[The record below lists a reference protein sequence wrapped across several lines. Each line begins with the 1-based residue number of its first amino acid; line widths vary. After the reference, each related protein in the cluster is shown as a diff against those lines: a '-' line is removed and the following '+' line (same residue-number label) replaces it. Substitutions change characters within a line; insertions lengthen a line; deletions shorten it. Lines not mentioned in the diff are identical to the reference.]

1 MFQTQALQNSMAL
14 CYDHHAKTGREERS
28 FSDTMKTKWKK
39 TGVIMLVAVVVL
51 GALAA
56 TSFYRVG
63 QGEEA
68 LVLTFG
74 RVTDTRGP
82 GLYWKIPLIQSVI
95 SESVTTIHT
104 KEYGFRTTRTG
115 TAGTAATYAD
125 EQDESVMLTN
135 DNSIVSIEAIYQYT
149 IRDVKQYYF
158 DVDDPEGTLQLAF
171 EAIIRRN
178 IQNRPLDDALLNKE
192 EIERQVLPDFQ
203 ALIDTYEMGV
213 KINDVRIQ
221 NITVPAAVSAAYED
235 VNNAK
240 NEKTKRLD
248 EAEKYANEVLP
259 TARSTA
265 YQTLQEAEAYKAE
278 TIAAAESEAAVFQA
292 VYEKY
297 KAAPQITR
305 TRLLIETM
313 ERVLQ
318 NTGRVI
324 VAEPDSGVLK
334 ILDLDQTTGSAAGAT
349 AAPEGSV

>member
-1 MFQTQALQNSMAL
+1 
-14 CYDHHAKTGREERS
+14 
-28 FSDTMKTKWKK
+28 MKAKWKK
-39 TGVIMLVAVVVL
+39 TGGIVLAAVVVL

-115 TAGTAATYAD
+115 SAGTAATYAD

-178 IQNRPLDDALLNKE
+178 IQNRPLDDALLN
-192 EIERQVLPDFQ
+192 RTPRTLVLDFQ

-297 KAAPQITR
+297 KAAPEITR